1 MPKNSG
7 IRMTRILALWLGL
20 VLLCVHL
27 AVGAVP
33 PDSIGLTEA
42 EQSWL
47 ENHPKIRVGIMNAW
61 PPMDYV
67 DEDGEPRG
75 IGTRFI
81 KALNGRLGDRLEIV
95 PGPWDEVYDAVRD
108 KRLDALM
115 DITPRPDRAEFLLFT
130 QPYIDVPHL
139 IFTRKY
145 ESFKGSLQELA
156 GKKVA
161 VEREFFLAKLLRE
174 KHPQITTREFD
185 NTRNALRALAR
196 GEVDAY
202 VGNRAVAMHIIDK
215 ELISNVVPAGKI
227 TESSSVNAI
236 GVRKDWPVLRDILQ
250 KALDAIPAEERT
262 RIINPPDV
270 LAQKEIQAKQF
281 SKQLTAGE
289 KAWLNEHKPFHIAV
303 MDGWPPF
310 NYVDKDGVSA
320 GIGIDYLN
328 ALNKRLGNVLKPVPG
343 EWKRIYEDVK
353 EKRLDAIMDITPKP
367 EREPFFH
374 FTTPYLEVPHVIVAR
389 KDSVFLESELSL
401 EGKTLAL
408 EQGFGNV
415 RHFHKYYPDVK
426 LKLFANTV
434 LALDAV
440 SRGDADAYAGNRVV
454 ALYLMDKHFITN
466 LRVHGSLTKPA
477 SALTLGVRKDWPQ
490 FRDILQRA
498 LDDISQ
504 EEHRAIINRWIHM
517 RETEGAQQNELR
529 LTAEELKWLSEHREI
544 PIGVDGNWPPID
556 FIDKEGEHAG
566 ITADYLNLLGNRL
579 GVKFVAEKS
588 PKFRDMLQKV
598 MEGELKVGATISYN
612 EERAKKLYFSKPFY
626 QVHRVIIAR
635 DDSEWIGRI
644 EDLYGRRVAIEDG
657 FITMALLREKHP
669 QIDLIPVASSL
680 EALQMVSEGGAD
692 AYVGNQAVVGWLLKR
707 NQLNNL
713 RVAGNPGLGSGPQ
726 SFSVSRA
733 APDWQPLI
741 SIIDKALANLT
752 EEERRRL
759 EQRWLGKDD
768 VKGIFPRVIL
778 TNEEHHWLRE
788 HKSIR
793 LGVDADWAPVEF
805 IDADGEYEGI
815 SSEYMRIFAAQLG
828 INWVKP
834 RKISWAEV
842 QARLKN
848 KSLDVAPMI
857 SRTPER
863 EDYLIFTKPY
873 LDFPYVIFNRRGTT
887 QLRGLDDLAGKKV
900 AAIEGYSIVKK
911 LRKDYPLIELT
922 FYQNVKEA
930 LQAVSVGE
938 VDAFVGSLAVGGYL
952 IGQEG
957 LTNLQV
963 AAPTSYSRKY
973 GIGVRKDWPELVGIL
988 NKAIDTLDD
997 ELKNDIFR
1005 RWSTVKYEQH
1015 IDYSLV
1021 WKILGV
1027 ALLVLVVGSIWIMQ
1041 IRRSR
1046 RIIQQGRER
1055 LELTLKSAQ
1064 LGAWEARVS
1073 PEGIPELLSL
1083 DETFCLHHGMSE
1095 ATEQISLEDLYSYI
1109 NQENIPTIREGIKHF
1124 LLSQGKED
1132 LSFEYRVRGQD
1143 RWLYS
1148 KGHTLEWDESGR
1160 PKYVVG
1166 ITQDITE
1173 RHKANE
1179 ALQQANRFK
1188 GEFLANMSHEIRTP
1202 MNAIIG
1208 LGHLLG
1214 KTSLVTKQS
1223 DYVHKIQVSAKSLL
1237 SIIDDILDFSKI
1249 EAGRLTIESIPF
1261 SFDGIFENLSILANT
1276 RIGDS
1281 HIEFLYD
1288 VDSDLPPKLEGD
1300 PYRIGQILTNL
1311 VSNAVKFTQSG
1322 NIVVRIKVLKREPK
1336 KIWLR
1341 FEVED
1346 TGIGID
1352 PDRLELLFQ
1361 PFTQAD
1367 GSTTRNYGGTGLGL
1381 SICQKLCTLM
1391 HGSIGAES
1399 EPGKGSLFYF
1409 ELPLTYSETKTYPT
1423 LHHVLR
1429 NLRVLLV
1436 DDNPT
1441 AQAVLKD
1448 MLESMTFEVTVA
1460 GSGAE
1465 ALDRLKEPDSEF
1477 DLVLLDWQMPNIDGF
1492 ETIRRIDKLFGDER
1506 PVVIMMTA
1514 YGREIMEQ
1522 GLDNKQIDGL
1532 LVKPLTPSILFDA
1545 IVSAYDSK
1553 TATEPLPV
1561 TTEELPSPL
1570 QQLQGTILLVEDNE
1584 INRQVGKELL
1594 EQMGLVVDCA
1604 ENGEQA
1610 VEYFTQQ
1617 RPDLVLMDI
1626 QMPVMDGYEA
1636 TRCIR
1641 ELPGMDDLPIFAM
1654 TANALVGDA
1663 DKSIQAGMNGHIAKP
1678 IDPDELYHIL
1688 GEYLESSLPEQT
1700 LSSADKE
1707 EKTGWTPPESN
1718 PPDIDLHHGIKQV
1731 GGKPEFYLKLL
1742 GDFLKN
1748 HGNSVSELEQ
1758 MMKESRLVDARRT
1771 AHTLKG
1777 VAGNIGA
1784 HGLQKIASALE
1795 MCFSNGEF
1803 PSEELFG
1810 GFSRVCESLFT
1821 TIRNIIPASKKFEPI
1836 SGSRDIGVDDIMKEL
1851 HTFVAELQNGEATS
1865 VNLYEELK
1873 PVLKQQLG
1881 SVQFAELDRLV
1892 SGYELEE
1899 AAALLQKT
1907 LAGQEQFGNRDDAK
1921 PN

>member
-7 IRMTRILALWLGL
+7 VRMDRIFLLWLGL
-20 VLLCVHL
+20 VLLCML
-27 AVGAVP
+27 PPAAAVP

-47 ENHPKIRVGIMNAW
+47 ENHPKIRIGIMNAW

-67 DEDGEPRG
+67 DEEGRPQG
-75 IGTRFI
+75 IGTRYI
-81 KALNGRLGDRLEIV
+81 EALNERLGDRLQIV
-95 PGPWDEVYDAVRD
+95 PGPWDEIYEAVKD

-115 DITPRPDRAEFLLFT
+115 DVTPRPDRAEFLHFT
-130 QPYIDVPHL
+130 SPYIDVPHL

-145 ESFKGSLQELA
+145 ESFKGSLQELD

-161 VEREFFLAKLLRE
+161 VERQFFLAKVLRE
-174 KHPQITTREFD
+174 KYPQITTREFD
-185 NTRNALRALAR
+185 NTRNALRALAQ
-196 GEVDAY
+196 GHVDAY
-202 VGNRAVAMHIIDK
+202 VGNRAAAMHIIET
-215 ELISNVVPAGKI
+215 ELITNIVPAGKI
-227 TESSSVNAI
+227 AESSSINAI
-236 GVRKDWPVLRDILQ
+236 GVRKDWPVLRSILQ
-250 KALDAIPAEERT
+250 KALDDIPAEERA
-262 RIINPPDV
+262 RIIDPPDL
-270 LAQKEIQAKQF
+270 LAQQGIEAKQF
-281 SKQLTAGE
+281 LKQLSAGE
-289 KAWLNEHKPFHIAV
+289 KAWLNAHKPFHIAV

-310 NYVDKDGVSA
+310 NYVDGSGVSV

-343 EWKRIYEDVK
+343 EWKRIYGDVK

-401 EGKTLAL
+401 EGKILAL

-415 RHFHKYYPDVK
+415 RHFQKYYPKVQ
-426 LKLFANTV
+426 LKLFANTA

-454 ALYLMDKHFITN
+454 ALYLMEKHFITN

-504 EEHRAIINRWIHM
+504 EEHREIINHWIHTH
-517 RETEGAQQNELR
+517 ETEGAQQYKLR

-544 PIGVDGNWPPID
+544 TIGVDGNWPPID
-556 FIDKEGEHAG
+556 FINAEGEHAG
-566 ITADYLNLLGNRL
+566 ITPDYLNLLSKRL
-579 GVKFVAEKS
+579 NVKFVPEKS
-588 PKFRDMLQKV
+588 PKFKDMLQKV
-598 MEGELKVGATISYN
+598 MGGELKVGATIAYN
-612 EERAKKLYFSKPFY
+612 DERAEKLYFSKPFY
-626 QVHRVIIAR
+626 QVQRVIIAR

-657 FITMALLREKHP
+657 FITMALLQEKHP
-669 QIDLIPVASSL
+669 QIELLPVASSL
-680 EALQMVSEGGAD
+680 EALQLVSEGGAD

-713 RVAGNPGLGSGPQ
+713 RVAGNPGIGSGPQ
-726 SFSVSRA
+726 SFAVSRA
-733 APDWQPLI
+733 APDWRPLI
-741 SIIDKALANLT
+741 GIIDKALANIT
-752 EEERRRL
+752 EEDRRRI

-768 VKGIFPRVIL
+768 VKGMLPRVIL
-778 TNEEHHWLRE
+778 TNEEHRWLRE
-788 HKSIR
+788 HKTIR

-805 IDADGEYEGI
+805 IDLDGEYKGI
-815 SSEYMRIFAAQLG
+815 SSEYTRIFAAQLG

-863 EDYLIFTKPY
+863 EAYLNFTKPY

-887 QLRGLDDLAGKKV
+887 PLKGLDDLKGMKV
-900 AAIEGYSIVKK
+900 AAIEGYAIVKN
-911 LRKDYPLIELT
+911 LRQDHPLIELR
-922 FYQNVKEA
+922 FYQNAKEA
-930 LQAVSVGE
+930 LQAVSIGE

-952 IGQEG
+952 IGHEG

-1015 IDYSLV
+1015 VDYTLV
-1021 WKILGV
+1021 WQILGV
-1027 ALLVLVVGSIWIMQ
+1027 ALLILAIGSIWILQ

-1046 RIIQQGRER
+1046 QIIQQGRER

-1073 PEGIPELLSL
+1073 SAGVPELLSL
-1083 DETFCLHHGMSE
+1083 DETFCRHHGMPE
-1095 ATEQISLEDLYSYI
+1095 MVEHLTLEKLYGYI
-1109 NQENIPTIREGIKHF
+1109 NQEDIPSLREGVKHF
-1124 LLSQGKED
+1124 LLTRGKAD
-1132 LSFEYRVRGQD
+1132 ISLEYRVHGED

-1208 LGHLLG
+1208 LGYLLG
-1214 KTSLVTKQS
+1214 KTSLVPKQS
-1223 DYVHKIQVSAKSLL
+1223 DYVHKIQISAKSLL
-1237 SIIDDILDFSKI
+1237 GIIDDILDFSKI

-1261 SFDGIFENLSILANT
+1261 SFEDIFESISIMAAT

-1281 HIEFLYD
+1281 PIEFLYD
-1288 VDSDLPPKLEGD
+1288 FDSDIPPKLEGD

-1322 NIVVRIKVLKREPK
+1322 SIVVRVAVKERDRR
-1336 KIWLR
+1336 KIALR

-1352 PDRLELLFQ
+1352 PDKLELLFE
-1361 PFTQAD
+1361 PFTQVD

-1409 ELPLTYSETKTYPT
+1409 ELPLRYSEIPSYPT
-1423 LHHVLR
+1423 LHRVLR
-1429 NLRVLLV
+1429 NLQVLLV

-1441 AQAVLKD
+1441 AQAVLRD
-1448 MLESMTFEVTVA
+1448 MLESMTFKVTVA

-1465 ALDRLKEPDSEF
+1465 ALDRLKESDSDF

-1492 ETIRRIDKLFGDER
+1492 ETIRRIDKMFGDER

-1522 GLDNKQIDGL
+1522 ELGKKHLDGL

-1545 IVSAYDSK
+1545 IVRAYESK
-1553 TATEPLPV
+1553 TAVEPSPE
-1561 TTEELPSPL
+1561 TPEELPSPV
-1570 QQLQGTILLVEDNE
+1570 QQLQGTVLLVEDNE

-1594 EQMGLVVDCA
+1594 EQMGLEVNCV

-1610 VEYFTQQ
+1610 VKYCTQQ
-1617 RPDLVLMDI
+1617 RPELVLMDI

-1641 ELPGMDDLPIFAM
+1641 ELPGKEDLPIFAM

-1663 DKSIQAGMNGHIAKP
+1663 DRSVQAGMNGHIAKP
-1678 IDPDELYHIL
+1678 IDPDELYQIL
-1688 GEYLESSLPEQT
+1688 SEYLESTTRESTLPPAE
-1700 LSSADKE
+1700 KE
-1707 EKTGWTPPESN
+1707 ETAGWTPPESN
-1718 PPDIDLHHGIKQV
+1718 PPEIDLPHGVKQV
-1731 GGKPEFYLKLL
+1731 GGNSDFYLKLL

-1748 HGNSVSELEQ
+1748 HGNSISELEE
-1758 MMKESRLVDARRT
+1758 MMKESRLDDARRT

-1784 HGLQKIASALE
+1784 HGLGKIASDLE
-1795 MCFSNGEF
+1795 VCFSNGEL
-1803 PSEELFG
+1803 PPEELFG
-1810 GFSRVCESLFT
+1810 DFSRACESLFAA
-1821 TIRNIIPASKKFEPI
+1821 IQNIIPASKKPEPET
-1836 SGSRDIGVDDIMKEL
+1836 GSLNIDSVDVKEEL
-1851 HTFVAELQNGEATS
+1851 HAFLSELQNGEATS
-1865 VNLYEELK
+1865 VNLYKKLK
-1873 PVLKQQLG
+1873 PFLNQKLESEQ
-1881 SVQFAELDRLV
+1881 ADELDKLI

-1899 AAALLQKT
+1899 AAALLKEHW
-1907 LAGQEQFGNRDDAK
+1907 QEK
-1921 PN
+1921 PH